1 MAFNITIVNLFPIWR
16 ILIGPVSYPALV
28 ILHYVIR
35 SMLVSFISLATV
47 CGLVQLGLLVSFER
61 VVAMREDR
69 VMAGVA
75 AGCGLITMVHFLVE
89 AVTRNQMGLW
99 HISRSSFF
107 VWLQGRINPTII
119 NKSGTGF
126 LILPNL
132 FFLVL
137 TNIAVFIYKFRHRH
151 PQIWCLTFLGVNH
164 GSHPTGLHSHE
175 Q

>member
-61 VVAMREDR
+61 VVGLREER
-69 VMAGVA
+69 VMTGVA
-75 AGCGLITMVHFLVE
+75 AGCVIITMVHFLVE

-99 HISRSSFF
+99 HISRSSYFF
-107 VWLQGRINPTII
+107 WLAQGKINPTTL

-126 LILPNL
+126 LILPHL
-132 FFLVL
+132 ILLIL
-137 TNIAVFIYKFRHRH
+137 TNIAVFVFKFRHRH
-151 PQIWCLTFLGVNH
+151 PQIWCFTFLKCH
-164 GSHPTGLHSHE
+164 L
-175 Q
+175 